1 MCACPPDGKPDLM
14 SGLPPWTTGFK
25 AFIYDSGTVGSI
37 HFSGTPPAV
46 ILPMNKSELRKLI
59 RRKRRSL
66 SPQQRRQAGHGL
78 LTSLRQNA
86 RFCAAQR
93 VALYLSNDGEIDTR
107 NVIED
112 LWRRGKQVFLPVL
125 HPVRKGHLSFIR
137 YDSNTVMR
145 NNRYGIAEPDF
156 GRSKRVNTRFLSMVC
171 LPLVAFD
178 QRGNRLG
185 MGGGYYDRTL
195 AFMTQTPCGI
205 ADAKGQQPELV
216 GCAYAF
222 QQVPQLP
229 AESWDIGISAIATDN
244 EFHPF

>member
-1 MCACPPDGKPDLM
+1 
-14 SGLPPWTTGFK
+14 
-25 AFIYDSGTVGSI
+25 
-37 HFSGTPPAV
+37 
-46 ILPMNKSELRKLI
+46 MNKSELRKLI

-66 SPQQRRQAGHGL
+66 TPQQRRQASHGL

-93 VALYLSNDGEIDTR
+93 VALYLSNDGEIDTQG
-107 NVIED
+107 VIED

-156 GRSKRVNTRFLSMVC
+156 RRGKRVSARYLSIVC

-195 AFMTQTPCGI
+195 AFMTQTEVAGLN
-205 ADAKGQQPELV
+205 GQQPELV

-229 AESWDIGISAIATDN
+229 AESWDIGISAIATDQ
-244 EFHPF
+244 EFHPFQQT